1 MDLNDIRAG
10 FTLFSLLIF
19 IGIMVWTWNRQR
31 QAGFEEAA
39 LLPFMESEPI
49 EQAAGER
56 Q

>member
-10 FTLFSLLIF
+10 FTLFSLVIF
-19 IGIMVWTWNRQR
+19 VGIMVWTWNRQR
-31 QAGFEEAA
+31 QAAFEEAA
-39 LLPFMESEPI
+39 LLPFKESEPH